1 MNLPYAQTRST
12 NIGGFIESFIDDNRE
27 KLSPELFG
35 MLEDLAENVDNHAE
49 ELERE
54 NADLQE
60 RVNELVEE
68 NEILEKKLE
77 ESK

>member
-35 MLEDLAENVDNHAE
+35 MLEDLAENVNNHAE